1 MSAIITDINTR
12 RVVPTVEI
20 IQEEYRPPAGVIITD
35 LGTVPEY
42 TRKDIH
48 AAEPIKNRADIE
60 AIQRHLIRNGRYRD
74 NLLFTMGINVGLR
87 CGDLRWIRVCGIL
100 TEDGTAFRDECH
112 VVEEKTGKRRYFCI
126 NDEVKAAFNLWLEHE
141 GTVSMNDLLFKG
153 TGNRSKSYQEEGRD
167 APMQV
172 RSIERLLKTIIND
185 ECGLTVH
192 ASTHC
197 LRKTFAYHMIQN
209 APERARAI
217 EFLQKLF
224 GHSSPAITLR
234 YAGITED
241 EERNAYLT
249 LNLGCLSHR
258 QPDGDQFPTS
268 TIKKENV
275 S

>member
-1 MSAIITDINTR
+1 MKAIVTDIHTR
-12 RVVPTVEI
+12 QVVSNVEI
-20 IQEEYRPPAGVIITD
+20 IQDEYRPPAHVPITD
-35 LGTVPEY
+35 MGAVPEY
-42 TRKDIH
+42 TKKDVH

-60 AIQRHLIRNGRYRD
+60 AIQRYLISKGRYRD

-87 CGDLRWIRVCGIL
+87 CGDLRWTKVCGLL
-100 TEDGTAFRDECH
+100 TEDGTAFRDECY
-112 VVEEKTGKRRYFCI
+112 VVEEKTGKLRRFCI
-126 NDEVKAAFNLWLEHE
+126 NDEVKAAFNLWMANK
-141 GTVSMNDLLFKG
+141 GTVSMTEFIFKG
-153 TGNRSKSYQEEGRD
+153 TSNRAKSTGE
-167 APMQV
+167 PMAV
-172 RSIERLLKTIIND
+172 ASIERLLKQIVND
-185 ECGLTVH
+185 ECGLKVK

-209 APERARAI
+209 APDRARAI

-224 GHSSPAITLR
+224 GHSSPSITLR

-258 QPDGDQFPTS
+258 DPTLIPFPAHTV
-268 TIKKENV
+268 KNENV